1 MGSDADSPT
10 SYPQGQGFLPTS
22 PRPSRVSCCRCGHL
36 ARIHRFRLA
45 LELLPSAMRGT
56 CPRELRP
63 LQPGTQDRA
72 SSSSAE
78 PNRAPPDL
86 EPRARSQ
93 YYCKSVRCQGLSVS
107 HSECRVMRTQHLSH
121 PAGTSMKRSCPNSEL
136 PAPPSLREFWEQC
149 TVGPRQSCNRVQV
162 YPWDVLCLG
171 ALHPTLYQ
179 RLCPP

>member
-1 MGSDADSPT
+1 MPQAAGMIDNICAAEKTWNLVTGRCGFRRGLSH

-36 ARIHRFRLA
+36 ARIPRFRLA

-121 PAGTSMKRSCPNSEL
+121 PAGTSTKRSGPNSEL
-136 PAPPSLREFWEQC
+136 PAPP
-149 TVGPRQSCNRVQV
+149 V
-162 YPWDVLCLG
+162 
-171 ALHPTLYQ
+171 
-179 RLCPP
+179 

>member
-22 PRPSRVSCCRCGHL
+22 PWPSRVSCCRCGHL

-72 SSSSAE
+72 SSSLAE

-86 EPRARSQ
+86 ESRARSQ
-93 YYCKSVRCQGLSVS
+93 YCCKSVRCQGLSVS

-121 PAGTSMKRSCPNSEL
+121 PAGTSTKRSGSNSEL
-136 PAPPSLREFWEQC
+136 PAPP
-149 TVGPRQSCNRVQV
+149 V
-162 YPWDVLCLG
+162 
-171 ALHPTLYQ
+171 
-179 RLCPP
+179 